1 MQDVSMLFLSIATAL
16 VAINQISLTM
26 KLKRLCK
33 EVLILQQQQQRL
45 EK

>member
-1 MQDVSMLFLSIATAL
+1 MQDISMLFLSIAAAL
-16 VAINQISLTM
+16 VAINQISLIM

>member
-1 MQDVSMLFLSIATAL
+1 MQEVSMLFLSIATVL
-16 VAINQISLTM
+16 VSINQISLTM

-33 EVLILQQQQQRL
+33 EVLILKQQQQRL